1 MAAVVAIAKE
11 NGVKPTQVALA
22 WMATRGVIPILG
34 ARTTEQLAE
43 NLGATNVTLSPQQV
57 ARLDTASAIPL
68 GFPHDMLAAEAQRK
82 RLAGGMPEQVDASP
96 TPVA

>member
-1 MAAVVAIAKE
+1 VDAVFAIAE
-11 NGVKPTQVALA
+11 ETGVKPTQVALA

-34 ARTTEQLAE
+34 ARTAEQLAE

-57 ARLDTASAIPL
+57 ARLDAASAIPL
-68 GFPHDMLAAEAQRK
+68 GFPHDMLAAEAQRN
-82 RLAGGMPEQVDASP
+82 RLAGGIPDRVEVSP